1 MKRSEAP
8 AHRTRMATWRVVR
21 QDDNGNCYVVA
32 AGLPRAE
39 ADDVARAFEAR
50 AHKQIY
56 FVEEELPPLSAD
68 RSSRSPGTSRP
79 S

>member
-1 MKRSEAP
+1 
-8 AHRTRMATWRVVR
+8 MATWRVVR
-21 QDDNGNCYVVA
+21 QDDNGNCYVIA
-32 AGLPRAE
+32 GGLPRTEAE
-39 ADDVARAFEAR
+39 ELARTYEAR

-68 RSSRSPGTSRP
+68 RSSRSRGTSRP

>member
-1 MKRSEAP
+1 M
-8 AHRTRMATWRVVR
+8 RMATWRVVR

-39 ADDVARAFEAR
+39 AERIARDFEAR
-50 AHKQIY
+50 AHEQIY

-68 RSSRSPGTSRP
+68 PSSRSRGTSSP